1 MNSKRNRLVKAAGIA
16 SATAAVASLSAL
28 ATTNFLC
35 KVALDREQP
44 ERFRKAQNAI
54 SGSDADLDFLE
65 KKQKATERL
74 TSHPL
79 ESVQITARDG
89 VQLVGHWAAHEN
101 PKRIIIAMHGWRSSW
116 TNDFALISEFWEK
129 SGCSVLY
136 AEQRGQ
142 GNSGGDYMGF
152 GPIERYD
159 CLSWVQWVSLHCG
172 RDIPVYLAGVSMG
185 AATVLMASGLEL
197 PHNVHG
203 IMADC
208 GFTSPLAIWKH
219 VATDNLHLSFQLGSL
234 LANSMY
240 SRKTNEDAAGYSTLE
255 ALEHCKV
262 PVLLIHGSDDHFV
275 PVEMAYENYK
285 ACAAPQKLL
294 IVPGADHAMSYYV
307 DPVAYEAAMLDFWAK
322 HD

>member
-16 SATAAVASLSAL
+16 GATAAVASLSAL

-74 TSHPL
+74 TSRPL
-79 ESVQITARDG
+79 ESVQIAARDG

-129 SGCSVLY
+129 SGCNVLY

-219 VATDNLHLSFQLGSL
+219 VATDNLHLSFRLGSL

-275 PVEMAYENYK
+275 PAEMAYENYK
-285 ACAAPQKLL
+285 ACAAPKKLL

>member
-1 MNSKRNRLVKAAGIA
+1 MKIAGIVG
-16 SATAAVASLSAL
+16 ATAAVASLSAL

-35 KVALDREQP
+35 KVALDREKP
-44 ERFRKAQNAI
+44 KRFLKAQNAI
-54 SGSDADLDFLE
+54 SGSEADPDFLE
-65 KKQKATERL
+65 KKQKATARL
-74 TSHPL
+74 KTRPL
-79 ESVQITARDG
+79 EIVQVTARDG
-89 VQLVGHWAAHEN
+89 VALVGHWDAREK

-142 GNSGGDYMGF
+142 GNSGGDFMGF

-159 CLSWVQWVSLHCG
+159 CLSWIRWVSSRCDQ
-172 RDIPVYLAGVSMG
+172 DIPVYLAGVSMG

-197 PHNVHG
+197 PPNVHG
-203 IMADC
+203 ILADC

-219 VATDNLHLSFQLGSL
+219 VATDNLHLSFRLGSL

-240 SRKTNEDAAGYSTLE
+240 SRKTNENAAGYSTLE
-255 ALEHCKV
+255 ALAHCKV
-262 PVLLIHGSDDHFV
+262 PVLLIHGSDDNFV

-285 ACAAPQKLL
+285 ACASPKKLL
-294 IVPGADHAMSYYV
+294 VIPGADHAMSYYV
-307 DPVAYEAAMLDFWAK
+307 DPETYEAAVAEFWMQY
-322 HD
+322 DS